1 MSHLTRRDV
10 LKLMG
15 ALTANGALAGIHPL
29 LESSADGDIQK
40 PNIIILLLD
49 AFSARN
55 MSLYGYERQTT
66 PNFERFASRSTV
78 YHSHYSGGNFT
89 TPGTATLLTGL
100 YPWSHRAITLDAP
113 VERTKAEVNMFNLV
127 GNGFERL
134 GYAQNVFAD
143 LLLSQFR
150 SGINEHLPFNAFCDQ
165 MMENYISRF
174 FPSDPIA
181 ARFSFDDFLIDTDT
195 ARNPVPGAAYLG
207 YLEQFHIQSRNHFRA
222 PSDEYP
228 YGKPSNGILV
238 WDNRKVYSGVFQ
250 KIKDLDKT
258 DRSYF
263 AYFHLLAPHAEYGP
277 RKEFV
282 GIFPDIKI
290 PFKPRHKLANHYR
303 QSQLNGFRKKYDEYI
318 ADVDAEF
325 GKLLDGLESL
335 GVLDNS
341 YFIVTSDHGELFERG
356 ESGHNSS
363 LLYDPIIHVPLM
375 ISEPGQVARRDFYTR
390 TSSTDVLPTLL
401 ELLEK
406 KIPETLE
413 GKLLPGFGGSEEPS
427 RSIFS
432 MEAKTNSA
440 FAPLKRATVAM
451 QKENYKIIYY
461 GDYPRYSNVFEL
473 YDVYEDPEELD
484 NLFADGGTTAL
495 HLKEELLDTLS
506 MKNRPFVQPG

>member
-1 MSHLTRRDV
+1 MSITRRDV

-15 ALTANGALAGIHPL
+15 VLTANGVLAGMHPML
-29 LESSADGDIQK
+29 GSDAYSDTRK
-40 PNIIILLLD
+40 PNVIILLLD

-78 YHSHYSGGNFT
+78 YHSHYSSGNFT

-113 VERTKAEVNMFNLV
+113 VDRTITQTNMFSLV
-127 GNGFERL
+127 GQGFNRL

-165 MMENYISRF
+165 MTENYISRF

-181 ARFSFDDFLIDTDT
+181 ARFSFDDFLIDTDS

-207 YLEQFHIQSRNHFRA
+207 YLEQFHIQSGNRYRVS
-222 PSDEYP
+222 SDEYP

-250 KIKDLDKT
+250 KIKDLNET
-258 DRSYF
+258 DRPYF

-290 PFKPRHKLANHYR
+290 PFKPRHKLANHFR
-303 QSQLNGFRKKYDEYI
+303 QSQLDGFRKKYDEYI

-325 GKLLDGLESL
+325 GKLYDGLESL
-335 GVLDNS
+335 GVLDDS

-356 ESGHNSS
+356 ESGHNSA

-375 ISEPGQVARRDFYTR
+375 ISVPGQPVRRDFYTR

-413 GKLLPGFGGSEEPS
+413 GSLLPGFGSAEEPG

-440 FAPLKRATVAM
+440 FAPLKRVTVAM
-451 QKENYKIIYY
+451 QKDNYKIIYY

-473 YDVYEDPEELD
+473 YNMQEDPEEKND
-484 NLFADGGTTAL
+484 IFEDGGGL
-495 HLKEELLDTLS
+495 IRQLKEELLDNLS
-506 MKNRPFVQPG
+506 MKNKPFG